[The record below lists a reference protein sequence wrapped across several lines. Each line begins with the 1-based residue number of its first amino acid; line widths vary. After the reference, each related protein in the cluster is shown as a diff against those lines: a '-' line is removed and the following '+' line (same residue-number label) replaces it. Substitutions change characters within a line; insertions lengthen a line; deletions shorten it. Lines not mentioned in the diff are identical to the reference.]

1 MAEDPSVP
9 VDPNFLPVE
18 GTIDAPIIFFEICP
32 TYGNNSGLINV
43 MLATGLIEAAPHGK
57 VKSRVKAVAH
67 LRMTSAAAVNL
78 RDTLNNALLMG
89 TPGKKPEGK
98 VN

>member
-18 GTIDAPIIFFEICP
+18 GTMDAPIIFFEICP
-32 TYGNNSGLINV
+32 TYGNNSALINV
-43 MLATGLIEAAPHGK
+43 MLATGMIEAAPHGK
-57 VKSRVKAVAH
+57 VKSRVRAVAH
-67 LRMTSAAAVNL
+67 LRMTTAAAVNL

-89 TPGKKPEGK
+89 TPTKKPEGK

>member
-9 VDPNFLPVE
+9 VDPHYLPVE
-18 GTIDAPIIFFEICP
+18 GTMDAPIIFFEICP

-67 LRMTSAAAVNL
+67 LRMTTAAAVNL

-89 TPGKKPEGK
+89 TQAKKPEGK

>member
-18 GTIDAPIIFFEICP
+18 GTMDAPIIFFEICP

-43 MLATGLIEAAPHGK
+43 MLATGLIEAAPHGN
-57 VKSRVKAVAH
+57 VKSRVRAVAH
-67 LRMTSAAAVNL
+67 LRMTTAAAVNL

-89 TPGKKPEGK
+89 ATAKKPEGK